1 MGQQHNSHVTNDTGQ
16 TIKIV
21 LTDNNN
27 RNTSQIIKA
36 AEQCIIPTTHG
47 TVTLSVYP
55 EEPQGNAFV
64 TTSVASFTIDSD
76 RSFVVMKDNS
86 GRINI
91 YRAKN
96 GSIWE
101 TEDGLQE
108 TNNVLAFLGALRL
121 IRKT

>member
-1 MGQQHNSHVTNDTGQ
+1 MGQQHNSHVANDTDQ

-21 LTDNNN
+21 LIDNNN

-64 TTSVASFTIDSD
+64 TTSVVSFTNDSD
-76 RSFVVMKDNS
+76 RSFVVMKVNS

-108 TNNVLAFLGALRL
+108 TNNVLAFF
-121 IRKT
+121 

>member
-1 MGQQHNSHVTNDTGQ
+1 MND
-16 TIKIV
+16 
-21 LTDNNN
+21 
-27 RNTSQIIKA
+27 
-36 AEQCIIPTTHG
+36 
-47 TVTLSVYP
+47 
-55 EEPQGNAFV
+55 
-64 TTSVASFTIDSD
+64 FTIDSD

-91 YRAKN
+91 YRARN